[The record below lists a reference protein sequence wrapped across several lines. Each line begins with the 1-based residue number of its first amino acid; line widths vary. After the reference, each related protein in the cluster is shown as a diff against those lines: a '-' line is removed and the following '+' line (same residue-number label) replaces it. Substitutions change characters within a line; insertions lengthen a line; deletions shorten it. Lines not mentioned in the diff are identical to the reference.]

1 MINNEG
7 IKKIEIEIKERPKKK
22 EKNSRVITKEIK
34 WKYDDVTYDDEIQ
47 ILNDLKNEIKN
58 EDTKILKSEIKK
70 KLSGYRNQDIIK
82 KKYDEEKFI
91 SYENTIK
98 KLIDCGNKCLYC
110 SEETKVF
117 YKFVRDT
124 NQWSLDR
131 IDNNYGHNY
140 DNVEISCL
148 KCNLR
153 RKTITTEKYILTK
166 QIMNIKKIP

>member
-1 MINNEG
+1 MKNNED

-47 ILNDLKNEIKN
+47 ILNDLKDEIIN
-58 EDTKILKSEIKK
+58 EDTKLLKSEIKK
-70 KLSGYRNQDIIK
+70 KISGYKNQDIIK

-91 SYENTIK
+91 SYENIIK
-98 KLIDCGNKCLYC
+98 KLIDCGNRCLYC
-110 SEETKVF
+110 NEQTKIF
-117 YKFVRDT
+117 YKFVRDSS
-124 NQWSLDR
+124 QWSLDR
-131 IDNNYGHNY
+131 IDNNYGHNC

-148 KCNLR
+148 RCNLR

-166 QIMNIKKIP
+166 QITNIKKI